1 MWTTRLR
8 RTPRPKHVVVRCSES
23 AEPGDG
29 NDAVGDIASALKD
42 RCFGKEI
49 YRIGN
54 EEKTQAEFFWHG
66 LLVGVKKIAT
76 RTGRGRGPNTRQ
88 CVMQSVSQCVMQSVI
103 QWVSGSV
110 GE

>member
-54 EEKTQAEFFWHG
+54 EEKTQAEFFRAWAARWSEKEY
-66 LLVGVKKIAT
+66 L
-76 RTGRGRGPNTRQ
+76 
-88 CVMQSVSQCVMQSVI
+88 
-103 QWVSGSV
+103 
-110 GE
+110 